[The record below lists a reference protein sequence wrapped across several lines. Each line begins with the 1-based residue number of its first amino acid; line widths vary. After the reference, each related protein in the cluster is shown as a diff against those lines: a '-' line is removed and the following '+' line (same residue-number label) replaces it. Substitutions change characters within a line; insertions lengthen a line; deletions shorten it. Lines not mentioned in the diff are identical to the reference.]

1 MTIPADSPS
10 AVDQVPGQP
19 RIGPRQVVEP
29 AATSRADDVYRS
41 LRNMILRGELRPNES
56 LVESEIAEQMQVSR
70 TPVRESLQRLELD
83 GLIVS
88 RKRRWVVYEYTRSE
102 VAEIYDVRA
111 ALEAHAVR
119 LATIRATEEQLEEIS
134 RAWHPE
140 RAADVTDGAE
150 RVLANERFHD
160 LLTSSAHNGR
170 LMSLIEQSRL
180 FNFNARIAALYTP
193 DEFKKSSD
201 QHMELAR
208 AVVARDADTAARLAR
223 SHVEMGLALII
234 DRLY

>member
-1 MTIPADSPS
+1 MTIPADPASTDS
-10 AVDQVPGQP
+10 HVPGQS
-19 RIGPRQVVEP
+19 GLGARQI
-29 AATSRADDVYRS
+29 AASAAKSRADGVYWS
-41 LRNMILRGELRPNES
+41 LRMMILRGELRPNES
-56 LVESEIAEQMQVSR
+56 LVETEIAEQMQVSR

-119 LATIRATEEQLEEIS
+119 LATIRATDEQLKEIS
-134 RAWHPE
+134 KAWDPE
-140 RAADVTDGAE
+140 NAASLTDGGE

-160 LLTSSAHNGR
+160 LLTSSAHNSR

-193 DEFKKSSD
+193 REFKISSD
-201 QHMELAR
+201 QHIQLAK
-208 AVVARDADTAARLAR
+208 AVVSRDADTAERLAR
-223 SHVEMGLALII
+223 SHVEMGLALIL

>member
-1 MTIPADSPS
+1 MTIPADPPS
-10 AVDQVPGQP
+10 TDSHIPGQA
-19 RIGPRQVVEP
+19 RLGPRQLVQP
-29 AATSRADDVYRS
+29 PGKSRADEVYWS
-41 LRNMILRGELRPNES
+41 LRKMILRGELRPNES
-56 LVESEIAEQMQVSR
+56 LAESEIAEQMQVSR

-111 ALEAHAVR
+111 ALEAHAAR
-119 LATIRATEEQLEEIS
+119 LATIRATDEQLKQIS
-134 RAWHPE
+134 KAWNPGN
-140 RAADVTDGAE
+140 AASLTDGSE

-160 LLTSSAHNGR
+160 LLTSSAHNSR

-193 DEFKKSSD
+193 NEFKVSSD
-201 QHMELAR
+201 QHINLAK
-208 AVVARDADTAARLAR
+208 AVVARDGDTAARLAR
-223 SHVEMGLALII
+223 SHVEMGLALIL